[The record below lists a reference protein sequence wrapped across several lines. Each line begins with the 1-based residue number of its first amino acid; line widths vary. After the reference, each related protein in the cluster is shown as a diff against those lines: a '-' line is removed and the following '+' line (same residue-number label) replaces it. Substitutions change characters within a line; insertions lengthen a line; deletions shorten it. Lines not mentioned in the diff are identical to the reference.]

1 MIKWIQ
7 YRRAATRAVYLRRA
21 KEVQNKAE
29 IAKEEKEYRDLYEA
43 ELQKG
48 TRVDDDAGVFG
59 ARGRRDH
66 NINILKGEITK
77 AERDV
82 AEIHTV
88 YLLNEV
94 DRLGIPHPDIKK
106 AELWL
111 SDREEYPRRDGDR
124 DIDDRELLS
133 VSGLHDVRSAIRKE
147 RKERL
152 EPLKD
157 RAAIIFGVGGIIIAV
172 GSLIVAVLTLS
183 LRTLEVAASHP
194 IPAPASSPP
203 PAMPAP
209 ASSPPSAMP
218 APASSPPPAMPA
230 PASSPPSTAAP
241 PLPVKP

>member
-7 YRRAATRAVYLRRA
+7 YRRAATRAVDLRRA
-21 KEVQNKAE
+21 KEAQNKTE
-29 IAKEEKEYRDLYEA
+29 IAKEEKEYRDFYEA

-48 TRVDDDAGVFG
+48 TRVDTDAGVSG
-59 ARGRRDH
+59 LRGRRDR
-66 NINILKGEITK
+66 NINILKGEMTK
-77 AERDV
+77 SERDV

-94 DRLGIPHPDIKK
+94 DRLGIPRPDIKK

-111 SDREEYPRRDGDR
+111 SDREEYPRRDGDYN
-124 DIDDRELLS
+124 IDDRKLLS

-157 RAAIIFGVGGIIIAV
+157 RAAIIFGVGGMIIAV

-194 IPAPASSPP
+194 IPAPASSSPL

-209 ASSPPSAMP
+209 AP
-218 APASSPPPAMPA
+218 
-230 PASSPPSTAAP
+230 SPPSTAAP
-241 PLPVKP
+241 PLPLKP